1 MRYRVCFL
9 AAFHTVPAFACWMSS
24 TECVDDAVAL
34 LQLRRQDDVVKELAA
49 VIGKRQADH
58 EEESLQEASSHVIEN
73 LKSLDLVS
81 KLKARRMS
89 YGAVLEKVISEALH
103 AARKAMAPLDKKQ
116 PSEDHAATR
125 NDMTHVSDQS
135 AENKEETKE
144 QQALQGLQ
152 EQSPSPPAAWNACT
166 VSNPTDTALV
176 TQVSHVFMHRIAQTL
191 GQVVAAQ
198 VNTHRTH
205 LWTTCVTNA
214 GNSGSCTDINAC
226 NLRYGRAPG
235 VDACATTTTAAPQR

>member
-103 AARKAMAPLDKKQ
+103 AARKAMAPLDI
-116 PSEDHAATR
+116 R
-125 NDMTHVSDQS
+125 
-135 AENKEETKE
+135 
-144 QQALQGLQ
+144 L
-152 EQSPSPPAAWNACT
+152 PAVRLLFIVHPCHPLPLRHLRTARRSSKLCRGCRSRVPLLLRHGTLARF
-166 VSNPTDTALV
+166 PTP
-176 TQVSHVFMHRIAQTL
+176 QI
-191 GQVVAAQ
+191 
-198 VNTHRTH
+198 
-205 LWTTCVTNA
+205 
-214 GNSGSCTDINAC
+214 
-226 NLRYGRAPG
+226 LRW
-235 VDACATTTTAAPQR
+235 

>member
-103 AARKAMAPLDKKQ
+103 AARKAMVLPEG
-116 PSEDHAATR
+116 P
-125 NDMTHVSDQS
+125 
-135 AENKEETKE
+135 
-144 QQALQGLQ
+144 
-152 EQSPSPPAAWNACT
+152 
-166 VSNPTDTALV
+166 
-176 TQVSHVFMHRIAQTL
+176 
-191 GQVVAAQ
+191 
-198 VNTHRTH
+198 
-205 LWTTCVTNA
+205 
-214 GNSGSCTDINAC
+214 
-226 NLRYGRAPG
+226 
-235 VDACATTTTAAPQR
+235 